1 MMAAQRTVLITGAAG
16 GVGRACVEYFHE
28 QAWDVIAIDVRN
40 PQPALPAGVEYI
52 KADIGIAAEVEALAD
67 RLLSGLSGGLAALV
81 NNAAVQITK
90 PLAETTS
97 QEWDEVHAVN
107 LRAPFLLAKALYP
120 ALARAHGAI
129 VNVSS
134 VHALA
139 TSAEIGA
146 YASTKG
152 GLLALTRSMAIEFAK
167 DGVRANAVLPGATDT
182 PMLQAGLER
191 GHVAGGDP
199 EARKATL
206 AGKILLKRLAAP
218 AEIARVIYF
227 LADGAQSSYIT
238 GQSIVAD
245 GGALA
250 RLSTE

>member
-1 MMAAQRTVLITGAAG
+1 MVTQRIVLITGAAG
-16 GVGRACVEYFHE
+16 GLGRACAELFLE
-28 QAWDVIAIDVRN
+28 QGWRVIAIDVRD

-52 KADIGIAAEVEALAD
+52 KVDVGIASEIEALAD
-67 RLLSGLSGGLAALV
+67 RLQPGLSGGLAALV

-90 PLAETTS
+90 PLVETTA
-97 QEWDEVHAVN
+97 QEWDEVHAIN
-107 LRAPFLLAKALYP
+107 LRAPFLLTKALYP
-120 ALARAHGAI
+120 ALAAAKGAV

-191 GHVAGGDP
+191 DHVSGESL
-199 EARKATL
+199 EARKAAL

-218 AEIARVIYF
+218 AEIARVVYF
-227 LADGAQSSYIT
+227 LADGEQSSYIT